1 MPYHIMIRWGSDYPH
16 PDGIWPDSRKY
27 IAADLGTVDER
38 LRRKIICD
46 NAAKLYGL
54 L

>member
-1 MPYHIMIRWGSDYPH
+1 MIRGGSDYPH
-16 PDGIWPDSRKY
+16 PDGIWPDSRKS

-38 LRRKIICD
+38 VRRKIICD
-46 NAAKLYGL
+46 NAAKLDGL